1 MWGFTAVRAAGAP
14 DLQLSRGV
22 DSLLR
27 VLDGVI
33 ANRDLYLAAKE
44 KRVEGLKKER
54 GLLRSDREVF
64 SKNEEI
70 INEYE
75 SFVCDSAKAYLRE
88 NLAIAGRLRDSV
100 LVGQSAIRLALIYSM
115 CI

>member
-1 MWGFTAVRAAGAP
+1 MGFGI
-14 DLQLSRGV
+14 LF
-22 DSLLR
+22 
-27 VLDGVI
+27 
-33 ANRDLYLAAKE
+33 
-44 KRVEGLKKER
+44 VENKKER

-88 NLAIAGRLRDSV
+88 NLAIAGRLRANPAHR
-100 LVGQSAIRLALIYSM
+100 QPAQP
-115 CI
+115 